1 MLQYFLFDYAGGF
14 DMDNAKTCAECL
26 NLGRE
31 IYCMQCKRLKNG
43 PNDMFIEE
51 VSATSK
57 KPDITKN

>member
-1 MLQYFLFDYAGGF
+1 
-14 DMDNAKTCAECL
+14 MDNTKTCAECL

-51 VSATSK
+51 VSATCK